1 MKRRRLGN
9 ILIVGGLFLLA
20 YAAAVLFWR
29 DPVTDL
35 YNRYQQNRL
44 ESALEA
50 EFSAW
55 DAGPLPPVAEEP
67 LPEADEAEAGPSTAA
82 AQAGVARDARRFA
95 QELELGQAFARL
107 RIPRIGLESVVV
119 HGTRWGA
126 DLTRGPGH
134 YERTTVPG
142 LDRTVGVAGHRTTFG
157 APFRKIDDIE
167 VGDEITLDLPYGTFR
182 YRVFEHEIV
191 DGDDWSVIRD
201 RGFDTIML
209 SACHPLYSSEQRWIV
224 YGRLVE
230 VRPRRGDA
238 YTLALGSS

>member
-1 MKRRRLGN
+1 MKTRRLGT
-9 ILIVGGLFLLA
+9 ILAVGGLLVLA

-44 ESALEA
+44 DSALSA
-50 EFSAW
+50 EFEAW
-55 DAGPLPPVAEEP
+55 DSEL
-67 LPEADEAEAGPSTAA
+67 PSTRAQPARGGLSAA
-82 AQAGVARDARRFA
+82 RAATAADARRFLGT
-95 QELELGQAFARL
+95 LEQGQAFGRL
-107 RIPRIGLESVVV
+107 EIPRIDVDAVVV

-126 DLTRGPGH
+126 DLSRGPGH

-142 LDRTVGVAGHRTTFG
+142 LGKTVGIAGHRTTFG
-157 APFRKIDDIE
+157 APFRDIDDLRT
-167 VGDEITLDLPYGTFR
+167 GDAITLDLPYATFR

-191 DGDDWSVIRD
+191 ASDDWSVIRN

-209 SACHPLYSSEQRWIV
+209 SACHPLYSADQRWIV

-230 VRPRRGDA
+230 VRPRGGEA
-238 YTLALGSS
+238 YTLAAAR